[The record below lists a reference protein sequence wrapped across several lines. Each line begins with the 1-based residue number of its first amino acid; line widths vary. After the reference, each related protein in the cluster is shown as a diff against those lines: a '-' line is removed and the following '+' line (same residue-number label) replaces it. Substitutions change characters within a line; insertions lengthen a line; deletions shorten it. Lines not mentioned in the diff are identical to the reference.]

1 MNTKQAAEKWNCT
14 ERTVRDY
21 CKSGMIPLA
30 EKNGFNWEIP
40 DEMEKKPPITRTRAV
55 YLMRCIM
62 DKTLPETKGYWSE
75 EKLVDALAYISDVKF
90 ILDYEGSSSLEEAV
104 KRCRI
109 SAFGRELI
117 EREMR
122 KKSESSFGIEL
133 SGEAGLEKGI
143 PSAKGTF
150 SLKGERKES
159 E

>member
-1 MNTKQAAEKWNCT
+1 MPE
-14 ERTVRDY
+14 E
-21 CKSGMIPLA
+21 G
-30 EKNGFNWEIP
+30 
-40 DEMEKKPPITRTRAV
+40 AV
-55 YLMRCIM
+55 
-62 DKTLPETKGYWSE
+62 G
-75 EKLVDALAYISDVKF
+75 
-90 ILDYEGSSSLEEAV
+90 
-104 KRCRI
+104 CRI

-143 PSAKGTF
+143 SSAKGTF